1 MLVSESG
8 KNRSQKKSCQS
19 RSQEKVVR
27 TTAMS
32 LKCDNAVPYITQSA
46 TKASQTSQPRE
57 TKMEKIKRYEELRR
71 ELDNGEIT
79 QKGFDARVK
88 TLLSSAQ
95 REVGP
100 SETHA
105 VLTAAQ
111 VFESAKKLVKKKQ
124 FPLRRPAQKNF
135 FKIRM
140 TPMEWKSRTKLS
152 SGRFVK
158 LVLDEAP
165 PRVIFNGH
173 ETYDDL
179 VKAGR
184 ERFWLKEEDKDG
196 YEYTLCHADG
206 TRWSKQ
212 EFEQEHLT
220 LSEISNPWKRT
231 LYIGKKELE
240 VVCLG
245 EEIPTSAPGSSA
257 DDVLREHEDRPTSA
271 QLSAG
276 PESERVSED
285 IVVGANELVG
295 PQSAAA
301 GASAEVAQF
310 ASMTPPTLPSLYL
323 PRVPFVDVS
332 FIKYDE
338 DKLLG
343 EGNFGKVYAGS
354 FQGTPAA
361 VKRILCT
368 EGKHEDDIQHEIRVS
383 LRLSHPNVVRLL
395 AVARTDAFFLLATE
409 YIHGA
414 TLDAV
419 LHKVD
424 CQIQF
429 EGDDGTFVAL
439 DLSMA
444 IEYVHS
450 QRVVHQDIKPA
461 NVMVHHR
468 TKRAVLTDWGL
479 ANIRDT
485 VILRQGSRQ
494 LSHAV
499 GPTGGTLL
507 YMAPECVVKYQDASF
522 QTDVWSLGAT
532 IVEIFTGSF
541 PWTVR
546 KQKELAALMA
556 AGTPPHA
563 LTQLEGRCDYLHSI
577 FSYNPSER
585 PTASQIV
592 ELIKSQVDLQS
603 RYGYTW

>member
-71 ELDNGEIT
+71 ELDNGNISYPSTTPHLFNIITAMYIILSGEIT

-257 DDVLREHEDRPTSA
+257 DDVLREHE
-271 QLSAG
+271 
-276 PESERVSED
+276 
-285 IVVGANELVG
+285 
-295 PQSAAA
+295 
-301 GASAEVAQF
+301 
-310 ASMTPPTLPSLYL
+310 
-323 PRVPFVDVS
+323 
-332 FIKYDE
+332 
-338 DKLLG
+338 
-343 EGNFGKVYAGS
+343 
-354 FQGTPAA
+354 GTPAA